1 MKIIRIRKLAIQ
13 IFKTVN
19 ELSPN
24 FMKTNLTLKQIL
36 EFDTLIY

>member
-1 MKIIRIRKLAIQ
+1 MKIIRIRKVAIQ